1 MIRVL
6 LDANVLAPGFLD
18 SVSDST
24 YLIDLWR
31 QGVYELV
38 VSEHLLQE
46 VARTYTKPYFKQRV
60 DPEQVKR
67 HLEFLRRFARVIEAK
82 VPVFGVATQPKDDLV
97 LSAALSAGT
106 S

>member
-6 LDANVLAPGFLD
+6 LDAHVLAPGFLD
-18 SVSDST
+18 SVSAST

-46 VARTYTKPYFKQRV
+46 VARTYTKPYF
-60 DPEQVKR
+60 
-67 HLEFLRRFARVIEAK
+67 
-82 VPVFGVATQPKDDLV
+82 
-97 LSAALSAGT
+97 
-106 S
+106 